1 MVWSFHTVRSQD
13 GKEYIK
19 CQAPLKALKT
29 QDIEKKITEKKITE
43 IIKGLTE
50 MFSPLNDCTTYM
62 GNMYTYFLLSLG

>member
-19 CQAPLKALKT
+19 CQAPLKALET
-29 QDIEKKITEKKITE
+29 QDMEKKLQKKKTE
-43 IIKGLTE
+43 IIKGVTE

-62 GNMYTYFLLSLG
+62 GNMYAYFLLSLG